1 MAFAAASPSGFSHVS
16 ASLMISR
23 SMASQFLAPVRLDV
37 GYAIPFEY
45 AIPFD
50 GAVVVGDG
58 LAGRV
63 LVEVLVV
70 AAVAG

>member
-1 MAFAAASPSGFSHVS
+1 
-16 ASLMISR
+16 MISR